1 MALGLVLLVGGA
13 DVMVRGGSRL
23 AARLGISPLV
33 IGLTVVAIGTSAPE
47 LVVGIDASF
56 RGSSALAVG
65 NIVGTNL
72 VNILLILGLSA
83 AIRAVVVESR
93 TVRFDVPWIGL
104 AATALLI
111 MGIDGQLG
119 RWEGVV
125 LVAGGVAYTV
135 MVIRTSQRERA
146 SVSAD
151 ISAPGLDIRERRGGP
166 YRDAAELVIGIGIIV
181 VGGDLLVDGAVQLAK
196 ALGVTEALIGLTVI
210 AIGTSAPE
218 LATVIVSTIR
228 GDRSIAVGNLL
239 GSSVYNIVFILGVTM
254 TVSPAPMEVPEPV
267 RQVDLIL
274 MTAVALACI
283 PIFRRGHRLS
293 RPEGVAFVA
302 AYLLYL
308 GYLLVVRT

>member
-1 MALGLVLLVGGA
+1 M
-13 DVMVRGGSRL
+13 MSR
-23 AARLGISPLV
+23 A
-33 IGLTVVAIGTSAPE
+33 
-47 LVVGIDASF
+47 
-56 RGSSALAVG
+56 
-65 NIVGTNL
+65 
-72 VNILLILGLSA
+72 
-83 AIRAVVVESR
+83 
-93 TVRFDVPWIGL
+93 
-104 AATALLI
+104 
-111 MGIDGQLG
+111 
-119 RWEGVV
+119 
-125 LVAGGVAYTV
+125 VAYTV

-254 TVSPAPMEVPEPV
+254 VASPEPMEVPEPV

-293 RPEGVAFVA
+293 RPEGAAFVA

-308 GYLLVVRT
+308 GYLLVART